1 MADMTNLCIRQNILE
16 KTCVKLINK
25 YILFFNNIEYI
36 NILKN
41 NFDEI
46 KNGNSLYLNDLLN
59 ELNINNV
66 IFEKIIQI
74 TLINFPIKY
83 ENIHQS
89 YGLIIDDNNLE
100 VINKKLMNGT
110 DYIILTSYELNLY
123 DKDNSIQYIEEYEIL
138 KYNRPKK
145 CN

>member
-1 MADMTNLCIRQNILE
+1 MTNLCIRQNILE